1 MKKENKVLLRNIYS
15 QESFTINFICSG
27 NIIRSPYAE
36 ILFEKLLEKSGKKI
50 GLKIKVE
57 SGGVK
62 YQNSMISEE
71 SATMLMKEG
80 VTKERINRF
89 FPRYYRDYP
98 EMFVKTDLI
107 LVMEQSHLQ
116 YIPNKFGNKSF
127 LFLDFVYGKTIGN
140 VPDPYFDPPF
150 ERAYNMIKEALQS
163 LLEQILGINGE
174 L

>member
-1 MKKENKVLLRNIYS
+1 M
-15 QESFTINFICSG
+15 
-27 NIIRSPYAE
+27 
-36 ILFEKLLEKSGKKI
+36 LFEKLLEKSGKKI
-50 GLKIKVE
+50 SLKIQVE

-71 SATMLMKEG
+71 SAAMLMKEG
-80 VTKERINRF
+80 VVKERINRF
-89 FPRYYRDYP
+89 TPRYSRDYP
-98 EMFVKTDLI
+98 EMFTKNDLI

-116 YIPNKFGNKSF
+116 YIPKKFSDKSF
-127 LFLDFVYGKTIGN
+127 LFLDYVYGKTIGN

-163 LLEQILGINGE
+163 LLEQILKINGE